1 MFQGATARF
10 TRFATASIDP
20 ELLLK
25 IARRAILLLEVAQ
38 RRTAALD
45 RISQDFDDM
54 SVQLFDSRF
63 ADTLGSSCWMDA
75 REK

>member
-10 TRFATASIDP
+10 ARFATTSIDP

-54 SVQLFDSRF
+54 PVQFFDARF
-63 ADTLGSSCWMDA
+63 ADALSCASRMNA
-75 REK
+75 